1 LTVTILQAGAARRV
15 LDTDPEFARTALTSI
30 EEVGRVALEDL
41 DHVLG
46 LLRDEDSDT
55 SPQPTLGQLE
65 QLLVDSRAA
74 GVVVDVEC
82 IGSVASLPP
91 VVSRE
96 AYRIVQEGL
105 TNALR
110 HAGPVPV
117 RLRLHVDANRLEL
130 EMTNPLATGEQTRH
144 SDGAA
149 SRAGGGGRGLQGI
162 REGSRSC
169 AVAQRRSGRRG
180 VADRGATTATA
191 AMTGIQCEAAT

>member
-1 LTVTILQAGAARRV
+1 M
-15 LDTDPEFARTALTSI
+15 
-30 EEVGRVALEDL
+30 
-41 DHVLG
+41 
-46 LLRDEDSDT
+46 
-55 SPQPTLGQLE
+55 
-65 QLLVDSRAA
+65 
-74 GVVVDVEC
+74 VVDVER

-162 REGSRSC
+162 REGVTVLRGQLSAGADDGVWRI
-169 AVAQRRSGRRG
+169 AVQLPLRPP
-180 VADRGATTATA
+180 
-191 AMTGIQCEAAT
+191 